1 MARKKPDTKPHRLHL
16 ALSPDEYAQF
26 KALAEQHG
34 VSLAQLIRTL
44 VNQAQNKDINDTAKA
59 IQLVEQKLEEKLLK
73 FADAQDTAT
82 AFLINNMAEFYETKI
97 EKLEKKVNE
106 MAPYYAEVKRIFTA
120 NEAKKRKARARKRND
135 NQGAITH

>member
-1 MARKKPDTKPHRLHL
+1 MKRKNNQRTKRIKISVTDDEEALLKQL
-16 ALSPDEYAQF
+16 AADNNTSI
-26 KALAEQHG
+26 
-34 VSLAQLIRTL
+34 AQLVRTIIH
-44 VNQAQNKDINDTAKA
+44 QTKNKDVNDTAKT
-59 IQLVEQKLEEKLLK
+59 IQSVEKMLEEKLLK

-120 NEAKKRKARARKRND
+120 NEAKKRKERSRKRNN
-135 NQGAITH
+135 NQGAVTH

>member
-1 MARKKPDTKPHRLHL
+1 MSNIKDKQMRILV
-16 ALSPDEYAQF
+16 SEDEYAQF

-44 VNQAQNKDINDTAKA
+44 VNQAKNKDINDTAKA
-59 IQLVEQKLEEKLLK
+59 IQSVEKIVEEKLLK

-82 AFLINNMAEFYETKI
+82 SFLINNMAEFYETKI